1 MEEQNLNQ
9 QKPLKRTSNKIK
21 DIYDTYVKNDKTK
34 NIPIMDSDDEMTN
47 DNKMDHQPDS
57 GRNQENEEILDDAA
71 FIEMQTRINDL
82 SYSLIEANSK
92 IESLQKD
99 NVELKEMS
107 LRKIAELENFRKRT
121 IKEKTD
127 LIDYANEKLLSNF
140 VEILDD
146 LNSAV
151 SVSSNSDDTGSLKKG
166 LELIY
171 GKAKKM
177 FDDAGVTPMVFN
189 EDTIFDVN
197 FHEAL
202 MMMPS
207 EKPEG
212 TVVQVLQNGYMIKD
226 KVLRH
231 AKVITS
237 SGQLNN

>member
-1 MEEQNLNQ
+1 MDEQNLNQ
-9 QKPLKRTSNKIK
+9 QKPLKRTTNKIK

-34 NIPIMDSDDEMTN
+34 NIPIMDMDEDMTNINKIDGQTDSVSNQDTIEASDDAV
-47 DNKMDHQPDS
+47 
-57 GRNQENEEILDDAA
+57 IL
-71 FIEMQTRINDL
+71 EMQTRINDL
-82 SYSLIEANSK
+82 SYSLVEANGK

-107 LRKIAELENFRKRT
+107 LRKIAELENFRKRS

-166 LELIY
+166 LEIIY
-171 GKAKKM
+171 NKAKKM
-177 FDDAGVTPMVFN
+177 FDDAGVTPMAFD